1 MDDRRKHER
10 FTETLEI
17 KVTWP
22 GKGTKIGKSMDFSDG
37 GSFIMVTFDPQ
48 PPLNTE
54 MQLQLN
60 SLVGGNEPPVLRSR
74 VVRTTEKGI
83 AFEFIGTI

>member
-22 GKGTKIGKSMDFSDG
+22 GTGTRIGKSMDFSDG

-48 PPLNTE
+48 PPVNTE

-60 SLVGGNEPPVLRSR
+60 SLVGGSEAPVLRSR

-83 AFEFIGTI
+83 AFEFIGDN